1 MQIWDTA
8 DQEIFRYIDKNSYKG
23 ADGIILMYDITNIST
38 FKHIRNWITDIKSK
52 TDILLDKLAYYW
64 E

>member
-8 DQEIFRYIDKNSYKG
+8 DQELFRNIDKNSYKG

-38 FKHIRNWITDIKSK
+38 FKRIRNWITDIKSK

>member
-1 MQIWDTA
+1 MLIWDTA
-8 DQEIFRYIDKNSYKG
+8 DQELFRNIDKNSYKG